1 MGQQPAASLWSNRDF
16 TKLWTAQT
24 VSKFGTHITGAAMA
38 ATAVLVLE
46 ATPAQMGLLGAFEGL
61 PVLLISLFAGVWV
74 DRLRRKPILITA
86 DLGRAILLLSIP
98 IAALLGRLSMEQLYL
113 TAGLVGALSVL
124 YNVADQSYL
133 PALVKQDQLI
143 EANARIGASES
154 IAEVAGPSIAGL
166 LVQWLGAPYAILVD
180 AGTYLF
186 SAGFLG
192 SIRTGEPL
200 PMRSDQPNLWREM
213 KEGLETALVNP
224 VLRALMGATATHTFF
239 GSFIGT
245 IYWIFL
251 VRDLDLSPAVV
262 GVSIGIGGIG
272 AFLGTLIVGRLT
284 RRLGVGKTLISSLVI
299 VALFSLPLLLPLE
312 TWGTSWVT
320 ALLFSIQLG
329 GDIFWSVFFI
339 NVTSLRQATIPP
351 LLLGRASATLD
362 FAGEGSA
369 PLGALMG
376 GLAAT
381 LIGARFTWLL
391 GAAGILGASLWLI
404 FSPVRKIR

>member
-1 MGQQPAASLWSNRDF
+1 MGQQPTASLWSNRDF
-16 TKLWTAQT
+16 FKLWTAQT

-113 TAGLVGALSVL
+113 AAGLVGVLSVL

-133 PALVKQDQLI
+133 PALVRQEQLI
-143 EANARIGASES
+143 EANARIGSSEA

-200 PMRSDQPNLWREM
+200 PVRSNQPHLWREI
-213 KEGLETALVNP
+213 KEGLQTVLGNL
-224 VLRALMGATATHTFF
+224 VLRALMGATTTHTFF

-251 VRDLDLSPAVV
+251 VRDLHLSPAVV

-272 AFLGTLIVGRLT
+272 AFLGTLIVGSLT
-284 RRLGVGKTLISSLVI
+284 RRLGVGRTLISSLVI

-312 TWGTSWVT
+312 TWETGWVT

-351 LLLGRASATLD
+351 QLLGRASATLD

-369 PLGALMG
+369 PLGALVG
-376 GLAAT
+376 GLVAT

-404 FSPVRKIR
+404 FSPVRKIK